1 LRTLEP
7 RTYLASK
14 VYGALREAIV
24 RRDFDPGE
32 PLTEHDLC
40 RRFGVSRTPVREAL
54 AKLERDQLVRVVPKK
69 GAFVRT
75 VSHDEIRELY
85 EIREALE
92 ALVVRLA
99 APRLASADLA
109 DFERRFGALQA
120 RGAAVSALEV
130 RALGDELHQYLG
142 KRAGNA
148 RLLEMLGA
156 VREQIQSVWTMSV
169 LAPRRA
175 AGLIREHLALL
186 RALRRGEAA
195 RAERLMVQHVRRVR
209 DAIWRI
215 EMRGLE
221 RAAQVP
227 REESHE

>member
-1 LRTLEP
+1 LATLEP

-14 VYGALREAIV
+14 VYGALREAII

-54 AKLERDQLVRVVPKK
+54 ARLEGDQLVRVVPKK

-99 APRLASADLA
+99 APRLAGADLA
-109 DFERRFGALQA
+109 DFERRFSALQA
-120 RGAAVSALEV
+120 RGAAVPPLEL
-130 RALGDELHQYLG
+130 RALGEEFHQYLG
-142 KRAGNA
+142 KHAGNA

-156 VREQIQSVWTMSV
+156 VREQIQSVWTMSIM
-169 LAPRRA
+169 APRRV
-175 AGLIREHLALL
+175 AGVIREHLAIIQ
-186 RALRRGEAA
+186 ALRRGEAA
-195 RAERLMVQHVRRVR
+195 WAERLMVRHVRRVR

-215 EMRGLE
+215 ETGGLR
-221 RAAQVP
+221 RASLAPQ
-227 REESHE
+227 EDCHE